1 MLLFILLQSSD
12 SMYDL
17 SESGSVMSFGSHG
30 SVSSLAM
37 THSGAPELL
46 VSLCYQSLT
55 GRLTVEV
62 LKASNLRNVSM
73 QRAPGTVNFIIL
85 LYERNFQRQIY
96 SMIALAL
103 IHYALRLAQP
113 HF

>member
-1 MLLFILLQSSD
+1 
-12 SMYDL
+12 MYDL
-17 SESGSVMSFGSHG
+17 SDTGSVKSYTGSYG

-37 THSGAPELL
+37 AQSGAPELL

-73 QRAPGTVNFIIL
+73 QRAPGINNCIFL
-85 LYERNFQRQIY
+85 LFMY
-96 SMIALAL
+96 
-103 IHYALRLAQP
+103 
-113 HF
+113 